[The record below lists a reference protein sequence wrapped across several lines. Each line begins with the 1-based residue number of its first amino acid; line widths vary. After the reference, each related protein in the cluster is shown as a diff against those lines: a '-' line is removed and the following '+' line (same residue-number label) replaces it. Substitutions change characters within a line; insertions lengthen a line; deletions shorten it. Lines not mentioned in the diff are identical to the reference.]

1 MPLTNQLNMNA
12 NQGLMGYAPPQ
23 LGLMSAGMQQPHP
36 MSPMGPWSQMAY
48 QMAGSPRQGGGYA
61 GVPVPPT
68 PAGSGGTT
76 SGPGTTSSI
85 LTGLLGALA
94 QNPSIIKNL
103 GSSLSSLLGGASSA
117 TSAAVPAAAGTAGQA
132 FAPAGS
138 TVTANAGGTSTLFG
152 DTGATS
158 AATPG
163 TTTFFGDGASAAGT
177 GTAAG
182 SGGASSGLLGSGAL
196 AGGAGSL
203 GASGAALG
211 AGAPGVFASGS
222 AAAGSGTG
230 AGVGATGA
238 LGVLGPM
245 AIAGALFGGGLMA
258 GDSWANGKQQ
268 GQGND
273 LMKNW
278 MNSSGAQYVPV
289 PGQHINTNGAGGAF
303 GGLSSAQTKNQW
315 VDKSG
320 NPLSDAQ
327 VHSLLVQYA
336 QANGLPTGDIHV

>member
-103 GSSLSSLLGGASSA
+103 GSSISGLLGGAPAAGSIPSIMA
-117 TSAAVPAAAGTAGQA
+117 GGSPALAAVGAPAVSELPSVTAAVDAAAPSAAAPAAGLLGATAAPAAA
-132 FAPAGS
+132 S
-138 TVTANAGGTSTLFG
+138 T
-152 DTGATS
+152 
-158 AATPG
+158 
-163 TTTFFGDGASAAGT
+163 
-177 GTAAG
+177 
-182 SGGASSGLLGSGAL
+182 
-196 AGGAGSL
+196 
-203 GASGAALG
+203 LG
-211 AGAPGVFASGS
+211 AGAPGVFASGN
-222 AAAGSGTG
+222 AAAGSGTA
-230 AGVGATGA
+230 AGTASFGPAGTAA
-238 LGVLGPM
+238 LVAAPFIFQQL
-245 AIAGALFGGGLMA
+245 GLMA

-268 GQGND
+268 AQGD
-273 LMKNW
+273 ALMKNW
-278 MNSSGAQYVPV
+278 MNSSGAQYVPF
-289 PGQHINTNGAGGAF
+289 PGQHLNTNGAGGAF
-303 GGLSSAQTKNQW
+303 GGVSGAQTKNQW

>member
-23 LGLMSAGMQQPHP
+23 LGLMSAGMQPPMTHP

-103 GSSLSSLLGGASSA
+103 GSSLTGLLGQGAPAAGAPAAGSIGAIMAGGSPTLAAIGAPQVSELPSVAAALDAAPAAA
-117 TSAAVPAAAGTAGQA
+117 TAAAAAPAAAG
-132 FAPAGS
+132 
-138 TVTANAGGTSTLFG
+138 
-152 DTGATS
+152 
-158 AATPG
+158 
-163 TTTFFGDGASAAGT
+163 
-177 GTAAG
+177 
-182 SGGASSGLLGSGAL
+182 AL
-196 AGGAGSL
+196 AAGAGSL

-278 MNSSGAQYVPV
+278 MNATGAQYVPV